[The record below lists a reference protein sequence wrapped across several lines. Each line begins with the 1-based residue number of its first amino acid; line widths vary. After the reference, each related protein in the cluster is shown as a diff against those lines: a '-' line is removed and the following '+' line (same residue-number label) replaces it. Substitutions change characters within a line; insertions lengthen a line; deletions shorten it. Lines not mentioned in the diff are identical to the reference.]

1 MDNFTPSDELKE
13 IIDSKENSDINDD
26 TDVYHSTK
34 DIENNETDTEK
45 EVLHVLFAAGGTG
58 GHLFPAI
65 AVAEELKELTDN
77 KIKISFIG
85 TKHRIE
91 AKVVPE
97 LGYDFY
103 ELNITGYT
111 GFNFEAFLLPIRVI
125 RSIIKSR
132 AVIKVH
138 KVNAVVCTGAYI
150 SYPPGMAA
158 KQLKK
163 KLYLMESNVNVGKS
177 IKMLSEY
184 ATKIFTSFDK
194 TADFFDDNIKTKMIN
209 LGNPVRKYI
218 KEEFDPVL
226 AKSNYGLDP
235 EKTSMLIMGGS
246 LGALSIN
253 KAVLDNLIYL
263 NDSKIEVIWQTGK
276 GFKHSLKLPPNV
288 HQHEFIYNM
297 AEAYAAVDFVFCRSG
312 ATTVSEIT
320 ITGKPSILVPLPSA
334 SNKEQQHN
342 AEYLVDNEA
351 GIILDNQDV
360 SKKFKET
367 IELMISD
374 KDKMIKMSENAK
386 KLAKPNAARDIATQI
401 LSELSSYDPYS
412 E

>member
-13 IIDSKENSDINDD
+13 IIDSNENADENDD
-26 TDVYHSTK
+26 SEVYQSTK
-34 DIENNETDTEK
+34 NKDIVEIETPE
-45 EVLHVLFAAGGTG
+45 EIYHVLFAAGGTG
-58 GHLFPAI
+58 GHLFPAV

-91 AKVVPE
+91 ARVVPE

-111 GFNFEAFLLPIRVI
+111 GFNLEVFLLPIRVI

-132 AVIKVH
+132 AVIKIH

-150 SYPPGMAA
+150 SYPPGIAA
-158 KQLKK
+158 KQLNK

-177 IKMLSEY
+177 IKMLAEY

-194 TADFFDDNIKTKMIN
+194 TAEFFDEDIRSKMIN

-218 KEEFDPVL
+218 KEEFDPIV
-226 AKSNYGLDP
+226 AKKNYGLNP

-276 GFKHSLKLPPNV
+276 GYKHSLKLPPNV
-288 HQHEFIYNM
+288 HQHEFIDNM

-320 ITGKPSILVPLPSA
+320 IVGKPSILVPLPSA

-342 AEYLVDNEA
+342 AEYLVSNEA

-374 KDKMIKMSENAK
+374 KDKLIKMGENAK
-386 KLAKPNAARDIATQI
+386 KLAKPDAARDIAIQI
-401 LSELSSYDPYS
+401 LSELSSYDPYD
-412 E
+412 